1 MKPLTFQPAIIAAA
15 DIYTAEWRDEATVVV
30 LHFGGQSVAL
40 TAPAAE
46 WEEAAIRLETGFTKL
61 GTDDDKTLLTVRWA
75 VRTALLG
82 EGINDASLA
91 WMTGLN
97 SYWLLLFEGGEEDT
111 AEALYACRNPV
122 LHVSIDP
129 EFQQVALRVEDAAL
143 TPKPLAAEAQQIA
156 IH

>member
-82 EGINDASLA
+82 PGINDASLA

-97 SYWLLLFEGGEEDT
+97 AYWLLLFEGGEEDT
-111 AEALYACRNPV
+111 AEALYGCDKPV

-129 EFQQVALRVEDAAL
+129 EFQQVTLRAEDAAL
-143 TPKPLAAEAQQIA
+143 TPPPSNSTPERVA